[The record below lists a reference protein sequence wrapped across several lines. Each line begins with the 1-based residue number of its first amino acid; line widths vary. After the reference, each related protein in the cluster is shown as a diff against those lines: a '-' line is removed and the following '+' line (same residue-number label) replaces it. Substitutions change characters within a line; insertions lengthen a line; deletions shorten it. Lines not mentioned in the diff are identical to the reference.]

1 MTFFPVRLSVWALAT
16 LCVSPVLA
24 AQSLLYQISVPAVT
38 TGPVQTNATSLQ
50 FISPPLVLP
59 VPPVPA
65 LGLIQQPNF
74 TASGSAQGNTF
85 LLFASLS
92 GGPNTTLSIT
102 HVNPMTNARV
112 LYVFIGSPPPPV
124 YAPGT
129 YVLPGSVSLQ
139 GPDGTVTM
147 GSQAT
152 ATLKIT
158 IAPSLPTL
166 LTSAPTLI
174 FKYDGG
180 TLPAPQT
187 LSITSSGDPFS
198 VSAFILTNASWLTL
212 TSPSSPSATAATN
225 KDTTPS
231 SITVTVN
238 PRGLAPGTYTAE
250 IQLNAPGAINFVEN
264 IVVTFIVTGTFSTPT
279 PPPILIQISN
289 SASYALSPAPNSAI
303 AQGSLFVIFGI
314 NLGPDTLAQSGY
326 PLTPTLAGTSVK
338 VTVGSTST
346 DALVLYTSTRQV
358 AAILPS
364 RTAVGS
370 GVLVVTYN
378 GSIGQSIPITVSP
391 SSFGTYT
398 VASNGLGPGIITG
411 ADYVLKTSSSPARPG
426 ETVILWGTGL
436 GAVDG
441 DESIA
446 PTPVSRFSPVV
457 LVGNSAQ
464 AKVSYAG
471 RASCCA
477 GLDQINFVVPAGIEG
492 CFVPVSVQAGGVTGN
507 FTSVPIASSG
517 SCVEPPGFTSSL
529 VDSANQGSNMKL
541 GMIAVGAVPVLENF
555 GFFADQPAAQRIAE
569 ILGRKVD
576 PADLRALVRA
586 QRGTPAEK
594 RTVIAK
600 MARKYGVR
608 SLSQV
613 RKLQSQLGALL
624 GNDSEGAV
632 ALFGGFTGIGSFS
645 NQFLTDFPP
654 SGNCTAFPAFPTAGP
669 GAAAS
674 PGGLEAGAQL
684 TISTP
689 SGNKTLSRSTAG
701 EYSTLFGSGF
711 PVSQAPAGT
720 YRVSGS
726 GGKDVGSFSAVLNVS
741 SSLRWV
747 NQSATSIVDRSQP
760 LTVTW
765 SGGPNPG
772 HVVFGGA
779 SDTAGGAFF
788 VCIEDAQKGSLTV
801 PQQVLSILPATAG
814 GKGYLFLTTDPFENP
829 FTAPGL
835 DAGYFMNFSNDSR
848 EVQFR

>member
-1 MTFFPVRLSVWALAT
+1 MMGGLMTSFRKRLTVWALAS
-16 LCVSPVLA
+16 LCVSPVF
-24 AQSLLYQISVPAVT
+24 AQSLLYQISIPAII
-38 TGPVQTNATSLQ
+38 TGPIQTNALSLQ
-50 FISPPLVLP
+50 FIAPPLVLP
-59 VPPVPA
+59 VPPAPPLN
-65 LGLIQQPNF
+65 LGQEPNF
-74 TASGSAQGNTF
+74 AFSGSAQRSTLF
-85 LLFASLS
+85 LFAFLS
-92 GGPNTTLSIT
+92 GGPNTTLSI
-102 HVNPMTNARV
+102 VNADIMTNARLV
-112 LYVFIGSPPPPV
+112 YTFVGSSPPPV

-139 GPDGTVTM
+139 GADGTVTV

-152 ATLKIT
+152 ATMKVT
-158 IAPSLPTL
+158 VAPSLPTM

-198 VSAFILTNASWLTL
+198 VSAFLLTNASWLTL
-212 TSPSSPSATAATN
+212 MSPSSPSPTSATN
-225 KDTTPS
+225 YDTTPS
-231 SITVTVN
+231 SITVTAD
-238 PRGLAPGTYTAE
+238 PRGIAPGTYTAT
-250 IQLNAPGAINFVEN
+250 IRLGAPGAVNFAEN
-264 IVVTFIVTGTFSTPT
+264 IVVTFIVTGTFSTPS
-279 PPPILIQISN
+279 PPPIPTQISN
-289 SASYALSPAPNSAI
+289 SASYALFPAPNSAI

-314 NLGPDTLAQSGY
+314 NLGPNTLAQSGY
-326 PLTPTLAGTSVK
+326 PLTPTLSGTSVK

-346 DALVLYTSTRQV
+346 DALLLYTSSRQV

-370 GVLVVTYN
+370 GVLVVTHN
-378 GSIGQSIPITVSP
+378 GSIGQS
-391 SSFGTYT
+391 
-398 VASNGLGPGIITG
+398 
-411 ADYVLKTSSSPARPG
+411 G

-436 GAVDG
+436 GAIDG

-492 CFVPVSVQAGGVTGN
+492 CFLPVSVQAAGVTGN

-529 VDSANQGSNMKL
+529 VDSANHGSDMKL
-541 GMIAVGAVPVLENF
+541 GMIAVGAVPVLEHF
-555 GFFADQPAAQRIAE
+555 GYFPNQPALQRIAE

-576 PADLRALVRA
+576 PADLRALMRA
-586 QRGTPAEK
+586 QPGTQTEQ
-594 RTVIAK
+594 RSVLAK

-613 RKLQSQLGALL
+613 RMLQSQLGALL

-632 ALFGGFTGIGSFS
+632 ALFGGFSGIGSFS

-654 SGNCTAFPAFPTAGP
+654 SGSCTAFPSFPTAGP
-669 GAAAS
+669 GATAS
-674 PGGLEAGAQL
+674 PGGLDAGTQL
-684 TISTP
+684 TMSSP
-689 SGNKTLSRSTAG
+689 SGNETLTGFGAG
-701 EYSTLFGSGF
+701 GYSTFVGSGF

-726 GGKDVGSFSAVLNVS
+726 GGKDVGGFSAVLNVS

-747 NQSATSIVDRSQP
+747 NQSSIGIVDRSQP

-772 HVVFGGA
+772 HVVFGGYA
-779 SDTAGGAFF
+779 NTQGGAFF
-788 VCIEDAQKGSLTV
+788 VCIEDAQKGSLTI
-801 PQQVLSILPATAG
+801 PQQILSILPPTAG
-814 GKGYLFLTTDPFENP
+814 RKGYLFLATDPFENP

-848 EVQFR
+848 EVEFR